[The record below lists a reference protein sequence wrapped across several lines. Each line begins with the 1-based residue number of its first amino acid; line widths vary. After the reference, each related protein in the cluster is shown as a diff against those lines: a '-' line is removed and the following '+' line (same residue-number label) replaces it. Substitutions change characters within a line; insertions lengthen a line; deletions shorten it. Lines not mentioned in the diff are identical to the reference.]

1 MKKLYLYR
9 IMETDDD
16 GDPLDHG
23 VARADDE
30 EELTKM
36 LSKRM
41 ANIVGDG
48 VELTARLYE
57 LEDRRSGIL
66 DSALYH
72 DVKFGTR

>member
-1 MKKLYLYR
+1 MKTLWLYR
-9 IMETDDD
+9 ILEVDDD

-30 EELTKM
+30 DELVKM

-41 ANIVGDG
+41 SNIVGDG

-57 LEDRRSGIL
+57 MEDRRSGIL
-66 DSALYH
+66 QSALYH